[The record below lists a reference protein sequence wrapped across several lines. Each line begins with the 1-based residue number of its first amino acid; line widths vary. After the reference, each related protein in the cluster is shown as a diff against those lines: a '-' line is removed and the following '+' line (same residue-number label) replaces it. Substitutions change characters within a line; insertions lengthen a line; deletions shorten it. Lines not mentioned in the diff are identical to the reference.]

1 MERVLIE
8 QLKKDK
14 FYDYLKD
21 NSFFVKILYRN
32 PEKYNEFKEFVKDKY
47 HLRMTDKISGV
58 IDDIELVSSV
68 LSTLQ

>member
-1 MERVLIE
+1 M

-14 FYDYLKD
+14 FYEYLKD
-21 NSFFVKILYRN
+21 NSFFVKTLYRN
-32 PEKYNEFKEFVKDKY
+32 PEKYNEFKEFIKDKY
-47 HLRMTDKISGV
+47 HLRVTDKISTV